1 MSEARTVKVKR
12 KGFIELFTEGAYNG
26 LMIGIRNMLPNVMLA
41 FILIHALKITGL
53 LDWIGS
59 IAGPIMSLWLLP
71 GVAITVIM
79 ASLLSMGGAIG
90 IMAALLAAG
99 AISPYEATVMVPACY
114 LMGNPVQNVG
124 RVLGTAEVP
133 GKHYPIIIFICV
145 FNAMASIWAMELIMT
160 LF

>member
-99 AISPYEATVMVPACY
+99 AISPYEA
-114 LMGNPVQNVG
+114 
-124 RVLGTAEVP
+124 
-133 GKHYPIIIFICV
+133 
-145 FNAMASIWAMELIMT
+145 
-160 LF
+160 

>member
-1 MSEARTVKVKR
+1 MTKQ

-26 LMIGIRNMLPNVMLA
+26 LQIGLRNMMPNVILA
-41 FILIHALKITGL
+41 FIIIHALKITGL

-59 IAGPIMSLWLLP
+59 VAGPVMAIWLLP

-79 ASLLSMGGAIG
+79 ASLLSMGGAVG
-90 IMAALLAAG
+90 VMAALLTAG
-99 AISPYEATVMVPACY
+99 SLTPYEATVLIPACY

-133 GKHYPIIIFICV
+133 GKHYPIIIAVCV
-145 FNAMASIWAMELIMT
+145 FNALASIWAMEL
-160 LF
+160 LLNFF